1 MDKQERDIAD
11 ILRNDVSDEE
21 VNAWFQNN
29 TTPTLAAPATST
41 TEVKQT
47 PEETTVTKTVVEP
60 SVKPYSSNN
69 TPFGEIRQP
78 TGLESLFGIN
88 PSEITAQNKRS
99 ALGQDKNGVFEA
111 NDFYTAHPDF
121 NVTDYLKQA
130 IEAKNQG
137 DYSLSE
143 EGIFDKIN
151 KFFTAPIDEAKTTEK
166 AYANNAFDNK
176 IQNLIDDIVIYDSFQ
191 NQLLEA
197 NANNTMPKVRADT
210 GLNTINPG
218 PDSRQFRRLVSG
230 KGYKRPESKNWGNVF
245 NDQYKILSEM
255 GKDHRKEIEKDIYR
269 KLAEINRQ
277 GL

>member
-1 MDKQERDIAD
+1 MDETMF
-11 ILRNDVSDEE
+11 DVIHNFNRKKRSLGRP
-21 VNAWFQNN
+21 AFQSPNN
-29 TTPTLAAPATST
+29 NLAATST

-47 PEETTVTKTVVEP
+47 PKETTVTKTVVEP

-88 PSEITAQNKRS
+88 PSEITTQNKRS

-111 NDFYTAHPDF
+111 NDFYTAHPEF

-151 KFFTAPIDEAKTTEK
+151 KFFTAPLDEAKATEQ
-166 AYANNAFDNK
+166 AYASNAFDNK
-176 IQNLIDDIVIYDSFQ
+176 IQNLINDIVMYNSFQ
-191 NQLLEA
+191 NQLMEA
-197 NANNTMPKVRADT
+197 NTNNTMPKVRADI
-210 GLNTINPG
+210 GGINNSQ
-218 PDSRQFRRLVSG
+218 DSNQLRRLLYGS
-230 KGYKRPESKNWGNVF
+230 GYKGPEARTWDNTYNHVYDTLSDIGKN
-245 NDQYKILSEM
+245 D
-255 GKDHRKEIEKDIYR
+255 RKAVEKEVYR
-269 KLAEINRQ
+269 KLAEINKQ
-277 GL
+277 SL

>member
-1 MDKQERDIAD
+1 MDPMFEFIHDYNTRKKNRSLGRPAFE
-11 ILRNDVSDEE
+11 SPSS
-21 VNAWFQNN
+21 NN
-29 TTPTLAAPATST
+29 LTATST

-47 PEETTVTKTVVEP
+47 PKATTVTKTVVEP
-60 SVKPYSSNN
+60 SVKPYSLNV

-78 TGLESLFGIN
+78 TGLESLIGYD
-88 PSEITAQNKRS
+88 PAKATALNKQS
-99 ALGQDKNGVFEA
+99 ALGQNKDGVFEA
-111 NDFYTAHPDF
+111 NDFYSAHPEF

-130 IEAKNQG
+130 MEDKNQG

-151 KFFTAPIDEAKTTEK
+151 KFFTAPIDEAKATEK

-197 NANNTMPKVRADT
+197 NANNTMPIIRADRINNPTENRKSSNFKRLIT
-210 GLNTINPG
+210 GQGYTG
-218 PDSRQFRRLVSG
+218 PKSRDPLSMYRND
-230 KGYKRPESKNWGNVF
+230 YKTLL
-245 NDQYKILSEM
+245 DL
-255 GKDHRKEIEKDIYR
+255 GKDHRKEIERDIYR
-269 KLAEINRQ
+269 KLAEINSR